1 MIARTLAW
9 LASPQGRLVAA
20 LALFAL
26 VALLERAPWVRDQLD
41 GRPVAKRMVAIAI
54 TVVGAAAT
62 AFWSGVPLAQV
73 GEAALTAFLGC
84 TAINELLPGR
94 LGPRGLR

>member
-41 GRPVAKRMVAIAI
+41 GRPVAKRIVAIAI
-54 TVVGAAAT
+54 TVAGAAAT
-62 AFWSGVPLAQV
+62 AIWSGVPLAQV
-73 GEAALTAFLGC
+73 GEAALTALMVATGANEMVMHSLKDK
-84 TAINELLPGR
+84 AIP
-94 LGPRGLR
+94 